1 MKKTLLF
8 LLLTLFCTSLI
19 SPLRAADETEKKY
32 DIASGE
38 IELVDFIEEVRQIL
52 DIQII
57 YDTAAIQKGKK
68 IYLNI
73 KPLTQTEY
81 LALLKTILTQQDLL
95 FYADGEGDSKIY
107 FICKQSEISKLPL
120 NPNDPDGLSLVVVP
134 IKHVSTNHIISK
146 LNNITGTTGRPGAI
160 TPIEQTNSL
169 IIKGTTEYIDFVTEL
184 IKTLD
189 VIDAAPVT
197 EIIHLRYKDPAAMIE
212 LYNAHQK
219 AVQTDQ
225 KMARSSIVSMT
236 PDESNKAVII
246 TAPQREIATILDFI
260 KKFDVAP
267 ALDPAQ
273 EIITTE
279 YPVNNLAPEEVARM
293 ISEVFQTRGTI
304 VVGADKSGDS
314 ASSSKK
320 KDSEEVESV
329 ASPFDIEE
337 NEKPIIVY
345 GQGQRTLIITT
356 SRRIHERIVQLMTM
370 IDKQTPLVFIQA
382 ALVSV
387 AYGEG
392 LDIGVQFSTIGKRG
406 PGTDVVGTSNFGLTD
421 LTSNA
426 AYRLDVMTDII
437 SRGLTLGIARGNDNL
452 IPFVINLSQTS
463 SDVKV
468 HSMPSVMTDNEKT
481 STFTTKD
488 NAPVKVIKESA
499 EGGTSTTS
507 SEYESADISISI
519 TPSIREGGKIKLNL
533 ALVIES
539 FSGTSSDPGLAPPKV
554 SNNFNGDITVTDGK
568 TLVIGGLISE
578 KTSNTANKVPILG
591 DLPLLGFLFRSTSE
605 SVSKDVLYVFITA
618 TILRT
623 QEDEDKLTDEA
634 QKDIEDAKKS
644 AKKDEKEAQKE
655 DATNENENT
664 DNKDSDEREKSDKS
678 ADEKPNMV
686 SPKDDADESE

>member
-1 MKKTLLF
+1 MKKTLVF

-19 SPLRAADETEKKY
+19 SPLRAANEDEKKY

-38 IELVDFIEEVRQIL
+38 MELVDFIEEVRQIV
-52 DIQII
+52 DMQII
-57 YDTAAIQKGKK
+57 YDTTAIPKRK
-68 IYLNI
+68 IHINI
-73 KPLTQTEY
+73 KPKTQTEY
-81 LALLKTILTQQDLL
+81 LALLKTILSQQGLL
-95 FYADGEGDSKIY
+95 FYADGEGDGRVY

-120 NPNDPDGLSLVVVP
+120 NPDDPDGLSLVVIP
-134 IKHVSTNHIISK
+134 IKHVSTSHITSK
-146 LNNITGTTGRPGAI
+146 INSITGTAGRPGAI
-160 TPIEQTNSL
+160 TQIEQTNSL
-169 IIKGTTEYIDFVTEL
+169 IIKGTTEYIDFITEL
-184 IKTLD
+184 IAKLD
-189 VIDAAPVT
+189 VVDAVPVT
-197 EIIHLRYKDPAAMIE
+197 EIVHLRYKDPAAMIE
-212 LYNAHQK
+212 LYNSHQK
-219 AVQTDQ
+219 AVQANQ
-225 KMARSSIVSMT
+225 KTARPSVVSMT
-236 PDESNKAVII
+236 PDEGNKSVII
-246 TAPQREIATILDFI
+246 TASQREIAAILDFI
-260 KKFDVAP
+260 KKFDVEP
-267 ALDPAQ
+267 ARDPAQ

-279 YPVNNLAPEEVARM
+279 YAVNNLSPEEVARM
-293 ISEVFQTRGTI
+293 INEVFQTRGTI
-304 VVGADKSGDS
+304 VVGADKSDDS
-314 ASSSKK
+314 TSSSKKK

-329 ASPFDIEE
+329 ASPFDIDEY
-337 NEKPIIVY
+337 EKPIIVY

-356 SRRIHERIVQLMTM
+356 SRRIHERIVKLMEM

-392 LDIGVQFSTIGKRG
+392 LDIGVQFSTIGKRRN
-406 PGTDVVGTSNFGLTD
+406 GTDVVGTSNFGLTD

-437 SRGLTLGIARGNDNL
+437 SRGLTLGIAKGDDNL
-452 IPFVINLSQTS
+452 IPFLINLSQTT

-481 STFTTKD
+481 STFVTKD

-578 KTSNTANKVPILG
+578 KTSNTTNQIPLLG
-591 DLPLLGFLFRSTSE
+591 DLPIIGFLFRSTSE
-605 SVSKDVLYVFITA
+605 SVSKDVLYIFITA
-618 TILRT
+618 SILRT
-623 QEDEDKLTDEA
+623 QEDEDKLTEKA
-634 QKDIEDAKKS
+634 QKNLEDARKS
-644 AKKDEKEAQKE
+644 AKKDEKEAEKE
-655 DATNENENT
+655 DEDGT
-664 DNKDSDEREKSDKS
+664 DNDASDNKTPAAKS
-678 ADEKPNMV
+678 ADEKPGV
-686 SPKDDADESE
+686 ALPKDDTDEDEE